1 MTQQEIEM
9 KRHDILIKIAD
20 AMNSGDEKLENQLMK
35 ELPIEA
41 STAYAIQQV
50 WGMEVLKDYNIEL
63 GKVVYGEDTF
73 K

>member
-1 MTQQEIEM
+1 
-9 KRHDILIKIAD
+9 
-20 AMNSGDEKLENQLMK
+20 MNSGDEKLENQLMK

-63 GKVVYGEDTF
+63 AKVVYGEDTF

>member
-1 MTQQEIEM
+1 MTKQEIEM

-41 STAYAIQQV
+41 ALAYAIQQV
-50 WGMEVLKDYNIEL
+50 WGIEALKEYNIEM